1 MKLLKSLLEVMRPPF
16 LMLTLVIM
24 ALVAATASYNGFDWS
39 IPLFMLVVLGAVSAH
54 ISVNILNEY
63 EDYESGLDAMTDKT
77 PFSGG
82 SGALIKNPQA
92 AEAVGSLGYLF
103 LGIVVSLG
111 IFFIYL
117 RSWELLPIGIAGLLL
132 IVFYTSKITRRPWLC
147 LISPGLAFGPLMMT
161 GGYFV
166 LTGEYSWVIF
176 GLSIIVFFLVNNLL
190 LLNQF
195 PDESA
200 DRKAGRFNILMHL
213 GQQNSSVI
221 FNSFLALSY
230 LVLAYMII
238 DGWLP
243 YWTSLGFFTLIL
255 AWPLRVTV
263 KYHYDSLTKLMPA
276 LGLNVAVVLLLPS
289 LIAVGLVL
297 ALP

>member
-1 MKLLKSLLEVMRPPF
+1 MKLLKSLLEVARPPF
-16 LMLTLVIM
+16 LLLPLVIM
-24 ALVAATASYNGFDWS
+24 ALVAATASYEGFDWS
-39 IPLFMLVVLGAVSAH
+39 APLFMLILLGAVSAH

-63 EDYESGLDAMTDKT
+63 EDYESGLDSMTERT

-82 SGALIKNPQA
+82 SGALVKNPQA
-92 AEAVGSLGYLF
+92 AEVVGSLGYLF
-103 LGIVVSLG
+103 LGIVISLG
-111 IFFIYL
+111 VFFVYL
-117 RSWELLPIGIAGLLL
+117 RGWELLPIGIVGILL
-132 IVFYTSKITRRPWLC
+132 ILFYTSKITRRPWLC
-147 LISPGLAFGPLMMT
+147 LISPGIAFGPLMMT
-161 GGYFV
+161 GAYYV

-176 GLSIIVFFLVNNLL
+176 GLSMIVFFLVNNLL

-195 PDESA
+195 PDEDA
-200 DRKAGRFNILMHL
+200 DRKVGRFNILMHL
-213 GQQNSSVI
+213 GSQNSSVI
-221 FNSFLALSY
+221 FNSFLGLSY

-243 YWTSLGFFTLIL
+243 YWAGLGFFTLIL

-263 KYHYDSLTKLMPA
+263 KYHHHSLTKLMPA
-276 LGLNVAVVLLLPS
+276 LGLNVSVVLLLPS